1 MDTLRFD
8 LSKKQGAF
16 KIMHAVNNGPVGR
29 RHGNG
34 QGVCSNFELYKALN
48 IPYARNHDAA
58 HYSGYGGEHTV
69 DITAIFPNFD
79 ADPYDPASYD
89 FACTD
94 EYVSITRD
102 AGTEMFYR
110 LGQKIEHYIKKFNV
124 HPPKDFK
131 KWAVICEHI
140 IRHYNE
146 GWNNGFHYNMK
157 YWEIWCEAD
166 LGDNTLWTGT
176 EEQYYDL
183 YEVTSKHLK
192 SCFPHLKIGGPA
204 LAWDEKWAARFLPEM
219 KKRQAPL
226 DFFSWHTYRPNPEE
240 IMAKNSRIQKLL
252 DDNGFSEVK
261 NILNEWNYVK
271 SWDLPIVESFKVVLS
286 MKGAAFSLACM
297 TAGQHSSIDMMMYY
311 DLRPSLFNGLFDHLT
326 LGPLKTYY
334 VFLWYSQM
342 YERKAEIL
350 CENQVD
356 NLYTLCGVDEDDKTM
371 TLITYFHGN
380 EEEAEDKTFAV
391 DFGREGEYE
400 VYLLDETHDAEL
412 VNVTKDLTF
421 TMKPNTCLMI
431 REK

>member
-1 MDTLRFD
+1 
-8 LSKKQGAF
+8 
-16 KIMHAVNNGPVGR
+16 
-29 RHGNG
+29 
-34 QGVCSNFELYKALN
+34 
-48 IPYARNHDAA
+48 
-58 HYSGYGGEHTV
+58 
-69 DITAIFPNFD
+69 
-79 ADPYDPASYD
+79 
-89 FACTD
+89 
-94 EYVSITRD
+94 
-102 AGTEMFYR
+102 
-110 LGQKIEHYIKKFNV
+110 
-124 HPPKDFK
+124 
-131 KWAVICEHI
+131 
-140 IRHYNE
+140 
-146 GWNNGFHYNMK
+146 
-157 YWEIWCEAD
+157 
-166 LGDNTLWTGT
+166 
-176 EEQYYDL
+176 
-183 YEVTSKHLK
+183 
-192 SCFPHLKIGGPA
+192 
-204 LAWDEKWAARFLPEM
+204 
-219 KKRQAPL
+219 
-226 DFFSWHTYRPNPEE
+226 
-240 IMAKNSRIQKLL
+240 MAKNSRIQKLL
-252 DDNGFSEVK
+252 DDNGFSEVE